1 MELKENFEAAVVKV
15 KNLTQRPSNEELLKL
30 YALYKQGSDGDV
42 SGKKPGMFDIKGQAK
57 YRAWEKQK
65 GTAQDDAKQQYI
77 SLVDELLEKYS

>member
-65 GTAQDDAKQQYI
+65 GTAQDDAQQQYV